1 MDHGDWNTAGLVLVA
16 LINLYVAYLSKRTE
30 KNTNSMK
37 DALVATTAKSNYAA
51 GVRHGEDNP
60 REPPNAPPG

>member
-1 MDHGDWNTAGLVLVA
+1 MDHSDWNTVA
-16 LINLYVAYLSKRTE
+16 LAAVALLNLYTAHVARRTE

-37 DALVATTAKSNYAA
+37 DALVKSTAEKNWNA

-60 REPPNAPPG
+60 REPPNATPG